1 VRHSFLLISTDIYQS
16 FSNLRARSNL
26 RYLYYF
32 KVWFTDWLFLLQG
45 FLSVRPST
53 DLGRTGALQ
62 ASFYVYCCIW
72 GLLMKLWRVYRG
84 GSSSIRFII
93 LMHVTVPDC
102 APLLLELSQMAQ
114 WLNIIIFCTFGR
126 KLSLLRVILGNLSLS
141 SRLFLILFIIFYY
154 IYDCGLLFCSFS
166 AVIDRVL
173 WELNFNRLRK
183 IKIWFFLG
191 RQRVRRSQN
200 FDGWCCEIRL
210 NHRWW
215 LEHFHFLQFSLLIGF
230 IFFIWIHITVAMWLT
245 PLTFNLEIDSQ
256 RSIQIPLWKAI
267 ITFIVLYELKLLHGS
282 RM

>member
-1 VRHSFLLISTDIYQS
+1 MRHSFLLIYTDIYQS
-16 FSNLRARSNL
+16 FSNLRTWSDL

-32 KVWFTDWLFLLQG
+32 KVWFTDWFLRLQG
-45 FLSVRPST
+45 FLSVRPPA

-72 GLLMKLWRVYRG
+72 GLLMKLWRVYRS
-84 GSSSIRFII
+84 GSSSVRFII

-102 APLLLELSQMAQ
+102 APLLLELSQMTQ
-114 WLNIIIFCTFGR
+114 WLSIIIFCTFGR

-173 WELNFNRLRK
+173 WKLNFDRLRK
-183 IKIWFFLG
+183 VKIWFFLR
-191 RQRVRRSQN
+191 RQRVSQN
-200 FDGWCCEIRL
+200 IYWWCCEIRF

-215 LEHFHFLQFSLLIGF
+215 LEHFLQLSLLIGF

-256 RSIQIPLWKAI
+256 GSI
-267 ITFIVLYELKLLHGS
+267 
-282 RM
+282 